1 MSRIKEKVSQLVT
14 GQLPEFIR
22 ENYSI
27 FTTFVE
33 AYYKFLEQDSGAL
46 ELVQNARSYN
56 DIDTT
61 TTNFVQYFLS
71 NYIKDIPANVL
82 ANKRMLV
89 KKISDLYT
97 AKGSDLSFKLLFRVL
112 YDSDVTVTHPYD
124 YVLRPSDGTWE
135 QRVSLRVTISSGS
148 VTDILDRYL
157 TYKKNGITY
166 NEPIVRVKTL
176 SNGIY
181 EVFLKSTSIA
191 PYSIGDTVT
200 VSNGTSNIFVGVI
213 KPTTTG
219 YTISY
224 GGTGFKVGQIFQINA
239 FGGINTL
246 VRILRVNSNGG
257 ITLLKFLN
265 YGYGFSGDIT
275 INLYNNLQTIGQ
287 SETISTYSA
296 GFTDEFIMMSPDV
309 SPNASRYFYSDYVA
323 TGYTGT
329 TLARV
334 RSSSSTVQDDTFSST
349 TSDPTVAIINFTM
362 GAVAKYPG
370 QYISS
375 KGFLSEPE
383 VRLQDINQYQPFAY
397 ELQSELDISLFY
409 DTVLKLVHPAGTKM
423 FNNRTI
429 STTANIAANIS
440 VLSRSNVAIEL
451 QDSFA
456 VLDSAQAALKKDLG
470 SDSTSTDDS
479 ITLTIKPVYTDNITT
494 SDSISVALYLS
505 AFTDNTT
512 PTESLTIKTT
522 LAAFTDNTTPTE
534 SLTLS
539 TGKNI
544 DNNDSNVTFTESVSG
559 TLLNYTT
566 DASAVTGYFAN
577 IYVGS
582 TVITV

>member
-22 ENYSI
+22 ENYST

-61 TTNFVQYFLS
+61 TTDFVQYFLS

-112 YDSDVTVTHPYD
+112 YDSDVTVTHPFD

-219 YTISY
+219 YSITY

-239 FGGINTL
+239 GGGINSL
-246 VRILRVNSNGG
+246 VRILRVNPNGG

-287 SETISTYSA
+287 SETIGTYTS
-296 GFTDEFIMMSPDV
+296 GFTDEFTMMSPDV

-329 TLARV
+329 RLAYT
-334 RSSSSTVQDDTFSST
+334 SSNQTVTTADTFSST
-349 TSDPTVAIINFTM
+349 TTDPTVAVISFTM

-383 VRLQDINQYQPFAY
+383 VRLQDVNQYQPFAY

-429 STTANIAANIS
+429 SATANIVNNIK
-440 VLSRSNVAIEL
+440 VLSTGIVAIQL
-451 QDSFA
+451 QDSFN
-456 VLDSAQAALKKDLG
+456 VLDNVSIKFNKNFDNETVDT
-470 SDSTSTDDS
+470 SDD
-479 ITLTIKPVYTDNITT
+479 ITLTVKPVYTDSVISLDTT
-494 SDSISVALYLS
+494 NVVLYLS

-512 PTESLTIKTT
+512 PTESLTINTT
-522 LAAFTDNTTPTE
+522 LAAFTDNTTPAE

-544 DNNDSNVTFTESVSG
+544 DNNDSSVTFTESVSG
-559 TLLNYTT
+559 ILLNYTA
-566 DASAVTGYFAN
+566 DASTVTGYFAN
-577 IYVGS
+577 AYVGS